1 MKISVIQMNS
11 QNDKAK
17 NLDEAR
23 KFIAAAAKEDK
34 ADLVVLPEMFTMLG
48 GPLDARRKAAEEI
61 PGGEA
66 YRMLQDAA
74 KTHGVFV
81 HGGSYYERDGE
92 NYYNTTVAFGRDG
105 AELARYRKLH
115 LFDVTTPDGREDKES
130 AHVARG
136 DQVITYVADGVTVG
150 CSICYDIR
158 FAELYRALAAKGAEV
173 IMLPAAFTLQ
183 TGKDHWEPLIRAR
196 AIETQCWIAA
206 PATTGRHLDA
216 KGEPRMTYG
225 HSLVCD
231 PWGHVVARSSD
242 GIGWATAHIDQALT
256 ARVRRDMPVLD
267 HRRLG

>member
-48 GPLDARRKAAEEI
+48 GPLEERRKAAEEI

-74 KTHGVFV
+74 RTHGVFV
-81 HGGSYYERDGE
+81 HGGSFYEREADK
-92 NYYNTTVAFGRDG
+92 YYNTTVAFGRDG
-105 AELARYRKLH
+105 AELAKYRKLH
-115 LFDVTTPDGREDKES
+115 LFDVTTPDGREYKES

-158 FAELYRALAAKGAEV
+158 FAELYRALAGKGAEV

-196 AIETQCWIAA
+196 AIETQ
-206 PATTGRHLDA
+206 
-216 KGEPRMTYG
+216 TYFCASAQIGPHPQGNEQRFTWG
-225 HSLVCD
+225 HSMIVD
-231 PWGHVVARSSD
+231 PWGHVMAQASD
-242 GIGWATAHIDQALT
+242 SPGFVT
-256 ARVRRDMPVLD
+256 ARIDRAYLADVRQKLPVHQHHVLP
-267 HRRLG
+267 

>member
-1 MKISVIQMNS
+1 MKVSVIQMNS

-23 KFIAAAAKEDK
+23 RFIAEAAKEDK

-48 GPLDARRKAAEEI
+48 GPLDQRRAAAEEI

-66 YRMLQDAA
+66 YRMLQDSAR
-74 KTHGVFV
+74 THGVFV
-81 HGGSYYERDGE
+81 HGGSFYERAGDQ
-92 NYYNTTVAFGRDG
+92 YYNTTVAFGRDG

-115 LFDVTTPDGREDKES
+115 LFDVTTPDGREYKES

-196 AIETQCWIAA
+196 AIETQ
-206 PATTGRHLDA
+206 
-216 KGEPRMTYG
+216 TYFCASAQIGPHPQGNEQRFTWG
-225 HSLVCD
+225 HSMIVD
-231 PWGHVVARSSD
+231 PWGHVMAQASD
-242 GIGWATAHIDQALT
+242 NPGYVT
-256 ARVRRDMPVLD
+256 ARIDRAYLADVRQKLPVHQHHVLD
-267 HRRLG
+267 